1 MAGFMS
7 KLKGATAEKGSRNMI
22 MVVAAVVV
30 AAVGYSYFNQP
41 EPPVNP
47 SRIGSV
53 VRGEETIQGGN
64 SVDPQYRAELQV
76 ADQRRA
82 DDARASG
89 TSSFPTIVDT
99 SATQDL
105 PVLIVDDGPDPL
117 PQVDVPD
124 APVISQ
130 KPVVIRPQVPVAPA
144 VTAPPTV
151 QDQKSVTDLGAYIS
165 GLRRAPAVAQAIY
178 MHSGVIET
186 PEDEPAFAS
195 SSTGVPDS
203 GSAIELPLAGTVLY
217 GELIGRVNSDSP
229 GPVLARILQG
239 PYAGARLIG
248 GFQTGRDSLVISFTQ
263 MSVENDADGN
273 PINETVPIQ
282 SVAVDTRYIGTAMAT
297 KVNRHM
303 AQKIAFSFISGF
315 AQGLGRAVSQT
326 NGVTT
331 TTSDGTVTSTSEDLD
346 IRDELLSAG
355 GEAVSNTG
363 QLLYD
368 AYGNRPTT
376 IIVEA
381 GTPIGVL
388 FY

>member
-7 KLKGATAEKGSRNMI
+7 RLKGATAEKGSRNMI
-22 MVVAAVVV
+22 LMVGAVVL
-30 AAVGYSYFNQP
+30 AAVGYSFFNQP
-41 EPPVNP
+41 EPPVNE
-47 SRIGSV
+47 SRIGPV
-53 VRGEETIQGGN
+53 ARGDETVQGGQA
-64 SVDPQYRAELQV
+64 VDPQYRAQLQV

-82 DDARASG
+82 DDARATG
-89 TSSFPTIVDT
+89 TSSLPTIVDT

-105 PVLIVDDGPDPL
+105 PVLIVDQAPDPL
-117 PQVDVPD
+117 PVVDVPD
-124 APVISQ
+124 APTIAQ

-144 VTAPPTV
+144 VTAPPPV
-151 QDQKSVTDLGAYIS
+151 QDQKAVADLSAYMS
-165 GLRRAPAVAQAIY
+165 GLRRAPAVAQVIY
-178 MHSGVIET
+178 MHDGIVET
-186 PEDEPAFAS
+186 PEDEPTFTS
-195 SSTGVPDS
+195 SSSDIPAS

-229 GPVLARILQG
+229 GPVLARVLQG

-248 GFQTGRDSLVISFTQ
+248 EFQTGRDSVVISFSQ
-263 MSVENDADGN
+263 MSVENDAEGN

-303 AQKIAFSFISGF
+303 AQKIAFGFISGF

-326 NGVTT
+326 NSITT

-346 IRDELLSAG
+346 VQDELLSAG
-355 GEAVSNTG
+355 GEAVAQTG
-363 QLLYD
+363 QLLFD